1 MARHGSH
8 TLRFGNRAVSS
19 ARYDGAM
26 SSSILA
32 KYVTPWK
39 YRREQEELRVH
50 ALRKRDGDD
59 CRRCRRPMRFDLPR
73 GHDLGPKVESLAVN
87 LDETLDG
94 AFLTHGR
101 CNPEGADNTQE
112 VQDRVRR
119 KSEAD
124 LFVKARK
131 RA

>member
-1 MARHGSH
+1 
-8 TLRFGNRAVSS
+8 
-19 ARYDGAM
+19 
-26 SSSILA
+26 
-32 KYVTPWK
+32 
-39 YRREQEELRVH
+39 
-50 ALRKRDGDD
+50 
-59 CRRCRRPMRFDLPR
+59 MRFDLPR
-73 GHDLGPKVESLAVN
+73 GHDLGPKVESISATS
-87 LDETLDG
+87 EESLDG

-124 LFVKARK
+124 LFAKARK

>member
-1 MARHGSH
+1 
-8 TLRFGNRAVSS
+8 
-19 ARYDGAM
+19 M

-39 YRREQEELRVH
+39 YRREQEDQRVH

-73 GHDLGPKVESLAVN
+73 GHDLGPKVESFEAGPEPSL
-87 LDETLDG
+87 ESQC
-94 AFLTHGR
+94 LTHGR

-119 KSEAD
+119 KSEAE
-124 LFVKARK
+124 LFAKARRK
-131 RA
+131 KASAA

>member
-1 MARHGSH
+1 MFWQPGGKLSLLLA
-8 TLRFGNRAVSS
+8 SS
-19 ARYDGAM
+19 M
-26 SSSILA
+26 SRTIIA

-39 YRREQEELRVH
+39 YRREQEAQRLH

-73 GHDLGPKVESLAVN
+73 GHDLGPKVEQFASASAGEEVALEQ
-87 LDETLDG
+87 LC
-94 AFLTHGR
+94 LTHGR
-101 CNPEGADNTQE
+101 CNAEGADNTQE

-124 LFVKARK
+124 LFAKSRRK
-131 RA
+131 KSAAA